1 MIQIIVGYTADL
13 FIGDP
18 YWLFHPVRWIGQ
30 FILFLESRLLKPES
44 ASKQKTKGLIL
55 LLLVSG
61 VSFVIPF
68 VILKLAFGVHTL
80 LGLFI
85 ESFMIYQIFATKCL
99 DVETKKVYIA
109 LKNGDIREARKAISF
124 LVSRDTDDMSVE
136 DIIKASI
143 ETIAENLG
151 DGVIAPMFF
160 VVIGGA
166 PLGWYYK
173 SVNTLD
179 SMVGYKNDK
188 FNYYGYCSAKW
199 DDVLNYIPARLTAIF
214 ILMAGFVLR
223 FNLRNGIAMLKRDK
237 NNHASPNSAYPESA
251 AAGLLDI
258 QLGGKASYFGE
269 VSLKPTMGD
278 ANKKLEVN
286 DLYKIKQLLYTT
298 SVIGLFVLLSIKSI
312 WELI

>member
-1 MIQIIVGYTADL
+1 MIQIILGYTADL

-30 FILFLESRLLKPES
+30 FILFLEKKLLKAET
-44 ASKQKTKGLIL
+44 AFKQKTKGLL
-55 LLLVSG
+55 VLLLVSS

-68 VILKLAFGVHTL
+68 IILKLSFAIHVL
-80 LGLFI
+80 LGLVI

-99 DVETKKVYIA
+99 DVETKKVYMA
-109 LKNGDIREARKAISF
+109 LKTGDIKQARKAISF
-124 LVSRDTDDMSVE
+124 LVSRDTHDMSVE

-143 ETIAENLG
+143 ETIAENIG
-151 DGVIAPMFF
+151 DGVIAPMFY

-179 SMVGYKNDK
+179 SMVGYKNDR
-188 FNYYGYCSAKW
+188 FNHYGYCSAKW
-199 DDVLNYIPARLTAIF
+199 DDVLNYIPARLTAVF
-214 ILMAGFVLR
+214 ILVAGLFLR
-223 FNLRNGIAMLKRDK
+223 FNLRNGIRILKRDK
-237 NNHASPNSAYPESA
+237 RNHASPNSAFPESA

-258 QLGGKASYFGE
+258 QIGGKASYFGE
-269 VSLKPTMGD
+269 VSMKPTMGD
-278 ANKKLEVN
+278 ANKNIEIS
-286 DLYKIKQLLYTT
+286 DLYKVKQLLYAT
-298 SVIGLFVLLSIKSI
+298 SLVGLFVLLSIRSL

>member
-1 MIQIIVGYTADL
+1 MIQIILGYTMDL

-30 FILFLESRLLKPES
+30 
-44 ASKQKTKGLIL
+44 LIL
-55 LLLVSG
+55 LLEKRLLKEESGNKQKFKGLLLLIIVSSL
-61 VSFVIPF
+61 SFVIPF
-68 VILKLAFGVHTL
+68 YLLRLAFKVHML
-80 LGLFI
+80 LGLFV
-85 ESFMIYQIFATKCL
+85 EAFMIYQIFATKCL
-99 DVETKKVYIA
+99 DVETKKVYKA
-109 LKNGDIREARKAISF
+109 LKNGDITEARKAISY
-124 LVSRDTDDMSVE
+124 LVSRDTESMTDE

-188 FNYYGYCSAKW
+188 FNHYGYCSAKW
-199 DDVLNYIPARLTAIF
+199 DDVLNYVPARLTAIF
-214 ILMAGFVLR
+214 ILIAGLFLR
-223 FNLRNGIAMLKRDK
+223 LNLKNGIKMLKRDK
-237 NNHASPNSAYPESA
+237 HNHSSPNSAFPESA

-269 VSLKPTMGD
+269 VSMKPTMGD
-278 ANKKLEVN
+278 KNKTIHVE
-286 DLYKIKQLLYTT
+286 DLYKTKQLLYVT
-298 SVIGLFVLLSIKSI
+298 SGVGLFILLCCRSI
-312 WELI
+312 WELL

>member
-1 MIQIIVGYTADL
+1 MIQIILGYTMDL

-30 FILFLESRLLKPES
+30 FILFLEDKLLKDES
-44 ASKQKTKGLIL
+44 SKRTKLKGLIL

-61 VSFVIPF
+61 ISYLLPAF
-68 VILKLAFGVHTL
+68 ILLTAFKIHPLLAL
-80 LGLFI
+80 II

-99 DVETKKVYIA
+99 DVETKKVYLA
-109 LKNGDIREARKAISF
+109 LKEGNINEARKAISY
-124 LVSRDTDDMSVE
+124 LVSRDTDQMTQE

-151 DGVIAPMFF
+151 DGVVAPMFF
-160 VVIGGA
+160 VILGGA

-188 FNYYGYCSAKW
+188 FMDYGYCSAKW
-199 DDVLNYIPARLTAIF
+199 DDILNYIPARLTAVF
-214 ILMAGFVLR
+214 ILLAGVFLR
-223 FNLRNGIAMLKRDK
+223 FNLRNGIKILRRDK
-237 NNHASPNSAYPESA
+237 RNHSSPNSAYPESA

-258 QLGGKASYFGE
+258 QLGGKASYFGK
-269 VSLKPTMGD
+269 VSIKPTMGD
-278 ANKKLEVN
+278 KNKTLTIE
-286 DLYKIKQLLYTT
+286 DLYKTKQLLYTT
-298 SVIGLFVLLSIKSI
+298 SLVSMFVLLSFKSI
-312 WELI
+312 WELL

>member
-1 MIQIIVGYTADL
+1 MVQIILGYTMDL

-30 FILFLESRLLKPES
+30 LILMLEKRLLKEES
-44 ASKQKTKGLIL
+44 GKKQKFKGL
-55 LLLVSG
+55 LLLIIVSSL
-61 VSFVIPF
+61 SFVIPF
-68 VILKLAFGVHTL
+68 YLLRLAFNVHIL
-80 LGLFI
+80 LGLFV
-85 ESFMIYQIFATKCL
+85 EAFMIYQIFATKCL
-99 DVETKKVYIA
+99 DVETKKVYKA
-109 LKNGDIREARKAISF
+109 LKSGDINEARKAISY
-124 LVSRDTDDMSVE
+124 LVSRDTETMTDE

-188 FNYYGYCSAKW
+188 FNHYGYCSAKW
-199 DDVLNYIPARLTAIF
+199 DDVLNYVPARLTAIF
-214 ILMAGFVLR
+214 ILMAGLFLR
-223 FNLRNGIAMLKRDK
+223 LNLKNGLKMLKRDK
-237 NNHASPNSAYPESA
+237 HNHSSPNSAFPESA

-269 VSLKPTMGD
+269 VSMKPTMGD
-278 ANKKLEVN
+278 ANKKIRVE
-286 DLYKIKQLLYTT
+286 DLYKMKQLLYI
-298 SVIGLFVLLSIKSI
+298 SSGIGLFVLLCCRSL
-312 WELI
+312 WELL